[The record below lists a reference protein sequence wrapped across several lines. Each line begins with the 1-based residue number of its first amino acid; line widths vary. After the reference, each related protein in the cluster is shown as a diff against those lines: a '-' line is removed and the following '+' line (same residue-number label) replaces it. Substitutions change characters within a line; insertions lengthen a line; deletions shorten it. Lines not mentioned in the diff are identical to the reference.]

1 MLIWLKAGAWREGV
15 SELFKAIRMELQSL
29 QPQDSSTIKWNKTS
43 SGMTAHVVD
52 TPVGAGGAKRIAPT
66 EDAVGGGDASYK
78 GYFAVVDD
86 SDLSGETPIYRVKV
100 IDSASEN
107 EYSTYY
113 FDYKP
118 FNVNNITLPITG
130 SCSIVLHV
138 TTPVDTSS
146 NPTAEMVALETVPAS
161 DEDNIYY
168 VLAEVALTEGIMTIK
183 QRHMGNAM
191 LFWIGDC

>member
-1 MLIWLKAGAWREGV
+1 MRVPQRPVDGELIPEGYWG
-15 SELFKAIRMELQSL
+15 SIWDWIRSITPKGDNRTTRANQSYDGTTIQAIK
-29 QPQDSSTIKWNKTS
+29 QPAVASSA
-43 SGMTAHVVD
+43 SG
-52 TPVGAGGAKRIAPT
+52 
-66 EDAVGGGDASYK
+66 EGGDASYK
-78 GYFAVVDD
+78 GYFAVLDD
-86 SDLSGETPIYRVKV
+86 SDLSGGTPIYRVKV
-100 IDSASEN
+100 IDAASEN

-118 FNVNNITLPITG
+118 FNVNNITLTITG